1 MSQSLPV
8 TSYIKMIDIWML
20 FTMTIPFLEVVGHTT
35 KEVLKDHDCGPDGRL
50 GVIKVK
56 PDDKELEEEEDE
68 ITKKKSSSLARLVCR
83 FLLPIGSLIFSVTF
97 WVVGLVK
104 SYSTADLQPSNLS
117 DCLINDLN

>member
-1 MSQSLPV
+1 
-8 TSYIKMIDIWML
+8 
-20 FTMTIPFLEVVGHTT
+20 MTIPFLEVVGHTT
-35 KEVLKDHDCGPDGRL
+35 KEVLKNNACRPDGRM

-56 PDDKELEEEEDE
+56 PDGKELDEEEDE

-104 SYSTADLQPSNLS
+104 PYSTADLQPSNLS
-117 DCLINDLN
+117 DCLINDPN

>member
-35 KEVLKDHDCGPDGRL
+35 KEVLKNNACGPDGRV

-56 PDDKELEEEEDE
+56 PDDKELEEEEEE
-68 ITKKKSSSLARLVCR
+68 INKKRSSCLARLACR

-97 WVVGLVK
+97 LVVGLVK
-104 SYSTADLQPSNLS
+104 SYSTVDFQPFNLS

>member
-1 MSQSLPV
+1 M
-8 TSYIKMIDIWML
+8 
-20 FTMTIPFLEVVGHTT
+20 T
-35 KEVLKDHDCGPDGRL
+35 KEVLKDHACRPDGRL

-56 PDDKELEEEEDE
+56 PDEKELEEEEEE
-68 ITKKKSSSLARLVCR
+68 ITKKRSSSLARLACR

-104 SYSTADLQPSNLS
+104 SYSTADFQPSNLS